1 MNNVLEKTC
10 VIKNSFKIVSL
21 KACKI
26 LAAGTSIKIRENY
39 QMKEVSQMTKA
50 TNLTARHK

>member
-1 MNNVLEKTC
+1 MNNVLEKTL
-10 VIKNSFKIVSL
+10 VSNNSFKIVSL